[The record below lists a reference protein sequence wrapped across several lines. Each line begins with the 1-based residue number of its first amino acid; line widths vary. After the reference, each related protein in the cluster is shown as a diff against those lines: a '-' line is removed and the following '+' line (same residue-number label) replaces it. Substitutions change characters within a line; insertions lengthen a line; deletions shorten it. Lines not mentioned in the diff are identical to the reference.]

1 MSYDEEQQKRSRVVI
16 ETPTARREVVE
27 EKTVRYPPPGYP
39 PERRGYSTG
48 VVATVALLAIAATA
62 LIFLFLTNSRDD
74 STEVNIN
81 ARAAAQPTPF
91 AQPPVTVQTPMT
103 QPTPII
109 IQQVPQT
116 VPAPVIIQAPPTTT
130 DPATTAPPPATTTAP
145 PAAPAASDDATLQT
159 KIDKSFADDAAVS
172 AASVNATVVN
182 GRVLLSGTVNS
193 DAVKQRAERLAY
205 AVKGVLGVDNK
216 IIVTANTPLFPSS
229 IPFRVLVQPL
239 VYFGV
244 GRVAVEFIAEAACGD
259 LALVARGV
267 RERVAARCFVGALT
281 LGRAALRF

>member
-27 EKTVRYPPPGYP
+27 QKTVRYPP

-81 ARAAAQPTPF
+81 ARTTAAAQPTPF
-91 AQPPVTVQTPMT
+91 AQPPVMVQTPIT

-116 VPAPVIIQAPPTTT
+116 VPAPVIIQAPPTT
-130 DPATTAPPPATTTAP
+130 DPATTVPPATSTAP
-145 PAAPAASDDATLQT
+145 PAAPSASDDATLQT
-159 KIDKSFADDAAVS
+159 KIDKAFADDPAVS
-172 AASVNATVVN
+172 AAVVNATVVN
-182 GRVLLSGTVNS
+182 GRVVLSGSVNS

-216 IIVTANTPLFPSS
+216 ITVTAGTP
-229 IPFRVLVQPL
+229 
-239 VYFGV
+239 
-244 GRVAVEFIAEAACGD
+244 
-259 LALVARGV
+259 
-267 RERVAARCFVGALT
+267 
-281 LGRAALRF
+281 

>member
-1 MSYDEEQQKRSRVVI
+1 MSYDEEQHKRSRVVI
-16 ETPTARREVVE
+16 ETPTARREVVQQQ
-27 EKTVRYPPPGYP
+27 TVRYPPS

-81 ARAAAQPTPF
+81 ARTAAQPTPY
-91 AQPPVTVQTPMT
+91 AQPVIVQTPLP

-109 IQQVPQT
+109 IQQVPTTTTT
-116 VPAPVIIQAPPTTT
+116 VPAPVIIQAPPTT
-130 DPATTAPPPATTTAP
+130 DPATTAPPATSTAP

-159 KIDKSFADDAAVS
+159 KIDKAFADDPAVS
-172 AASVNATVVN
+172 AAVVNATVIN

-193 DAVKQRAERLAY
+193 NAIKQRAERLAY

-216 IIVTANTPLFPSS
+216 ITVTAGTP
-229 IPFRVLVQPL
+229 
-239 VYFGV
+239 
-244 GRVAVEFIAEAACGD
+244 
-259 LALVARGV
+259 
-267 RERVAARCFVGALT
+267 
-281 LGRAALRF
+281 